1 MIKIISA
8 IGWVFALILL
18 VAGPVQAE
26 SDSGH
31 DGSPNIALRT
41 LSVTLF
47 ERSRARGLLFIDVN
61 LALHS
66 PEDRDDVVK
75 TMPRLRDRYLQ
86 IVSQLATTTYQVDK
100 PVNLPFL
107 TAALQRATDQM
118 LGENRALVQIG
129 GASTRRL

>member
-1 MIKIISA
+1 MNFMSA
-8 IGWVFALILL
+8 AGWVFIMLL
-18 VAGPVQAE
+18 LAASPVHAE
-26 SDSGH
+26 TGSGH
-31 DGSPNIALRT
+31 DGSSNIALRT

-66 PEDRDDVVK
+66 PDDRDDVVK

-100 PVNLPFL
+100 PVDLPSL
-107 TAALQRATDQM
+107 TAVLQRATDQL